1 MKKFSTIIS
10 IFFIFLIVYY
20 IILNPEVL
28 NILEILTAQILF
40 IFLFIK
46 SIMLLLNS
54 LFNKLLLKAF
64 NIDLLNFESLYIG
77 SITFLG
83 NLYLPGR
90 IGGGFRLMYLNK
102 KYKLKSSFL
111 VSSLVYFF
119 IVSFFIN
126 SFIGFFSLILNFEYT
141 NSSLFIWL
149 LIYGLLFLTSLY
161 LLFKK
166 FELKK
171 IEVVKSKVFY
181 KISNYFEEAKNGW
194 ITITKFRNMNRNLI
208 CIYLINY
215 IFFIID
221 IYLITTFINIYLSI
235 SNVVFFN
242 SINIFSGLVGMTPG
256 SIGLKESL
264 MILSI
269 NILQLTF
276 DELFQI
282 ILIERLI
289 SVVFSIIPLLI
300 VLIYNKNLKFSF
312 FN

>member
-1 MKKFSTIIS
+1 
-10 IFFIFLIVYY
+10 
-20 IILNPEVL
+20 
-28 NILEILTAQILF
+28 
-40 IFLFIK
+40 
-46 SIMLLLNS
+46 
-54 LFNKLLLKAF
+54 
-64 NIDLLNFESLYIG
+64 
-77 SITFLG
+77 
-83 NLYLPGR
+83 
-90 IGGGFRLMYLNK
+90 
-102 KYKLKSSFL
+102 
-111 VSSLVYFF
+111 
-119 IVSFFIN
+119 
-126 SFIGFFSLILNFEYT
+126 
-141 NSSLFIWL
+141 
-149 LIYGLLFLTSLY
+149 
-161 LLFKK
+161 
-166 FELKK
+166 
-171 IEVVKSKVFY
+171 
-181 KISNYFEEAKNGW
+181 
-194 ITITKFRNMNRNLI
+194 MNRNLI

-242 SINIFSGLVGMTPG
+242 SINIFSGLVGITPG

-264 MILSI
+264 MFLSI